1 MSGGSNVPAKILF
14 FVTEDWYFCS
24 HRLPLA
30 VAARE
35 AGHEVTVLTRVRQHG
50 GVIKSHGL
58 KLVPIELSRHGL
70 NPLADLPL
78 VARLVRIYREE
89 RPVLVHHVAM
99 KPILYG
105 SLAARM
111 AGVPAVV
118 NAFPGLGYLY
128 ASADPRA
135 RLARTLLESALRW
148 LLKHPNTRTILQN
161 SDDLERLA
169 KNSVLEPARTVLIRG
184 SGVDLSE
191 YAPKSEPAGVPLVI
205 LASRMLWNKGVGE
218 FVTAAR
224 DLCDRGIAARFALVG
239 GTDSGNPRAVSI
251 AQLNAWNK
259 SEVVEWRG
267 RQDDMPAVF
276 ADSHIVCLPTYYGEG
291 VPKVLIEAAACG
303 RPIVAT
309 DTGGCREIV
318 RHGENGLL
326 VPPRD
331 PEALAEALGVLIR
344 DPELRARMG
353 KRGRQIAERDFS
365 VEKVIKETLAVYR
378 GLLPA

>member
-1 MSGGSNVPAKILF
+1 MQPKILF

-30 VAARE
+30 IAAKQ
-35 AGHEVTVLTRVRQHG
+35 AGYDVTVVTRVREHEG
-50 GVIKSHGL
+50 AIKAHGL

-78 VARLVRIYREE
+78 IARLLRIYRKE

-105 SLAARM
+105 SLVARL

-135 RLARTLLESALRW
+135 RLVRTLLETALRW
-148 LLKHPNTRTILQN
+148 LLKRPNTRTILQN
-161 SDDLERLA
+161 PDDLQRLA
-169 KNSVLEPARTVLIRG
+169 EDSVLEPARTVLIRG
-184 SGVDLSE
+184 SGVNLSE

-239 GTDSGNPRAVSI
+239 GTDSGNPQAVSL
-251 AQLNAWNK
+251 AQLNAWNN

-267 RQDDMPAVF
+267 RQDDMPTVF
-276 ADSHIVCLPTYYGEG
+276 ANSHIVCLPTYYGEG

-309 DTGGCREIV
+309 DVRGCREIV

-326 VPPRD
+326 VEPRN
-331 PEALAEALGVLIR
+331 PEALAEALRILIR
-344 DPELRARMG
+344 DPDLRTRMG
-353 KRGRQIAERDFS
+353 QCGRRIAELDFS
-365 VEKVIKETLAVYR
+365 VEKVVQETLAVYR
-378 GLLPA
+378 ELLPA